1 MPQTPRILL
10 ALQDNVYKD
19 VLPFVT
25 NNFSSDQQE
34 FASAEKLQSMLSSE
48 KYHVLLLDY
57 SFPDQLAFVPLLEK
71 ITADHPDILIIPLIP
86 EEKNDYIRAAIELNT
101 FFYVTLPLDESE
113 LVIAL
118 KRAQAKCSIH
128 LNQRSHRK
136 SNKCD
141 AFPGFIGNCTKMQ
154 NLFELIYRVAD
165 DEFSTVLIRGESGTG
180 KELVAKAIHSKS
192 SRKKN
197 NFVPVNCAAIPDDLL
212 ESELFGHMKGSF
224 TGATQTKQGRI
235 QYADQGTLFLDEIG
249 DMKPALQAKLL
260 RVIQEKEFEPVGSLK
275 AIPVDTRIVAATH
288 CDLEKLVN
296 EGQFREDL
304 YYRLSVIPIEVPPLR
319 DRAEDI
325 PLLLNEFIDLY
336 TTKRG
341 RKKILFSPQSLSIL
355 INYEWRGNVRE
366 LENLVQHMSILHG
379 GRKIQPKDLP
389 DKYTRDVDIDA
400 LAEHTDQM
408 IDTSLFDHSQER
420 AELLAPLNHS
430 GSEFNLDEGP
440 VNFNDLIN
448 QVETEL
454 IVKALKITSGN
465 KKEAARILNLKRTTL
480 LEKIK
485 KKELNG
491 LWEDN

>member
-1 MPQTPRILL
+1 MSQIPRILL
-10 ALQDNVYKD
+10 ALQDDAYND

-25 NNFSSDQQE
+25 NDFNSDQQE
-34 FASAEKLQSMLSSE
+34 VASAKNLQSMLSSE
-48 KYHVLLLDY
+48 IYHILLLDC
-57 SFPDQLAFVPLLEK
+57 SFPDQLPFVPLLK
-71 ITADHPDILIIPLIP
+71 RITAEHPDMLIIPFIP
-86 EEKNDYIRAAIELNT
+86 ENKDEYIEAAIEFNT

-113 LVIAL
+113 LTIAL
-118 KRAQAKCSIH
+118 KRAQTKCSH
-128 LNQRSHRK
+128 QLNIRLHSK
-136 SNKCD
+136 SSKRY
-141 AFPGFIGNCTKMQ
+141 AFPGFIGNCSKMQ
-154 NLFELIYRVAD
+154 DLFELIYRVAD

-192 SRKKN
+192 SRKNN

-224 TGATQTKQGRI
+224 TGASQTKQGRI

-275 AIPVDTRIVAATH
+275 ATPVDTRIVAATH

-341 RKKILFSPQSLSIL
+341 RKKIVFSPKSLLIL
-355 INYEWRGNVRE
+355 MKYDWRGNVRE
-366 LENLVQHMSILHG
+366 LENLVQHMSILYG
-379 GRKIQPKDLP
+379 GRKIEPKDLP
-389 DKYTRDVDIDA
+389 DKYTQGVEIDA
-400 LAEHTDQM
+400 LPDHAEKVLDA
-408 IDTSLFDHSQER
+408 SLFDHSRER
-420 AELLAPLNHS
+420 ADLFAPISPS
-430 GSEFNLDEGP
+430 GSEFNLEDGP

-454 IVKALKITSGN
+454 IVKALKLTSGN
-465 KKEAARILNLKRTTL
+465 KKEAARILSLKRTTL

-491 LWEDN
+491 LWEEN